1 MPTNMFVNT
10 EVRVET
16 RARTFDN
23 IMPAGGPTMNFV
35 NTRDAI
41 TAPSVGNQF

>member
-1 MPTNMFVNT
+1 MPTTMFVNT